1 MRPCQVLLFGEILGR
16 GLPSWGIGVWQPGR
30 SQTLVSALSANPRA
44 LPPILPLP
52 STSSQACA
60 AQDSIPGKASQFP
73 PRAPPHVLRPPC
85 LNQPYLESQLPPSL
99 WMETP
104 SQLPGDGQVCF
115 GATWGARS
123 GNDELFLT

>member
-1 MRPCQVLLFGEILGR
+1 MPDASVWGDPGKGPPELGDW
-16 GLPSWGIGVWQPGR
+16 GLAAWEV
-30 SQTLVSALSANPRA
+30 ALSAKPRA
-44 LPPILPLP
+44 PPPILPLP

-60 AQDSIPGKASQFP
+60 AQDSIPGKASQFL

-85 LNQPYLESQLPPSL
+85 LNQPYLESPLPPSL

-104 SQLPGDGQVCF
+104 PQLPGHGQVCF

-123 GNDELFLT
+123 GKDELFLT